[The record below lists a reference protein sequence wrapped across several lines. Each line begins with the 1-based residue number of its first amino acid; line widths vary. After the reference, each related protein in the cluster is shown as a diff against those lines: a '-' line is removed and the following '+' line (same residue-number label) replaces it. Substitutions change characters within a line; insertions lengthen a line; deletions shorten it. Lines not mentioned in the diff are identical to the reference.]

1 MVLQKGFLD
10 VELYE
15 SIIELILQMSL
26 NRNSPQIIL
35 FNTNLKYNLSL

>member
-1 MVLQKGFLD
+1 MILQKGFLD

-26 NRNSPQIIL
+26 NRSSPQIIL
-35 FNTNLKYNLSL
+35 FNTNLKYNLPL